1 MLRLPPTLRSSLS
14 AAPRIIPTPTKT
26 TTISRTMASKASAEK
41 DWSAT
46 QYLKFNDQRT
56 RPVHDLIAQIKPLV
70 TSPTPRIYDLGCGPG
85 NSTSALLS
93 AFPGARITGM
103 DSSAD
108 MLRKAR
114 SEKGLESVEFVLGD
128 LAKFEVSGEGTA
140 DLLFS
145 NAVFHWLRSDT
156 RIPTLLRL
164 FEGLG
169 KGGVLAIQV
178 PDNYAEHSHKAMR
191 DTALVQGQ
199 PWSKSF
205 EGKHVGELGQSGR
218 PDLDPIEPAHTFY
231 NALNPLSSHIDI
243 WRTTY
248 SHVLEDPKAIV
259 EWVKGTGLQPF
270 INEIEDDAAKKA
282 YLEEYEKR
290 VGEGYQRM
298 WDGKVILGYPRLF
311 VLAVRK

>member
-1 MLRLPPTLRSSLS
+1 
-14 AAPRIIPTPTKT
+14 
-26 TTISRTMASKASAEK
+26 
-41 DWSAT
+41 
-46 QYLKFNDQRT
+46 
-56 RPVHDLIAQIKPLV
+56 
-70 TSPTPRIYDLGCGPG
+70 
-85 NSTSALLS
+85 
-93 AFPGARITGM
+93 M

-114 SEKGLESVEFVLGD
+114 SEKGLEGVEFVLGD

-199 PWSKSF
+199 PWSESF

-231 NALNPLSSHIDI
+231 NALTPLSSHIDI

-248 SHVLEDPKAIV
+248 SHVLEVPKAIV